1 MIITAKNGNHKIF
14 LKSVKYLKH
23 SLIKVIQLFWNR
35 RLSGGVDYHELI
47 FKTKLVCLQISLY
60 TKDHLIFVFQ

>member
-23 SLIKVIQLFWNR
+23 SLIKVIQLFWNK

-47 FKTKLVCLQISLY
+47 YKTK
-60 TKDHLIFVFQ
+60 